1 MDDPLDLTLSVAVR
15 LAEAAGA
22 LLLEQFGH
30 LSAGDVS
37 HKSARRD
44 LVTAADLASEDLIL
58 RGLRKAFP
66 GDSVLA
72 EEDAK
77 GVFERDAPE
86 MGASWIVDPLDG
98 TVNFVHG
105 LPMWCVSIARITSG
119 EPDVAVVHLPLLNE
133 TFTAVQGGG
142 AFLNGRAI
150 CVSDAELLGDAV
162 LATGFPYRRHTLM
175 DNNLENFQRL
185 FLHQR
190 GVRRMGA
197 AAVDLA
203 YVAAG
208 RLGAF
213 WELHLAPWDV
223 AAGALLVREAGGF
236 VDTIQPG
243 GDWLFG
249 RNLLAGPAALM
260 SEMRELLLAGRDGD
274 YPPLGE
280 HAP

>member
-1 MDDPLDLTLSVAVR
+1 MDDSLNQVLAHAVS
-15 LAEAAGA
+15 LAESAGA
-22 LLLEQFGH
+22 LLLDKFGQ
-30 LSAGDVS
+30 LASGEVG
-37 HKSARRD
+37 HKSASRD
-44 LVTAADLASEDLIL
+44 LVTAADLASEAFIL
-58 RGLRKAFP
+58 RGLQDAFP
-66 GDSVLA
+66 DDSVLA

-77 GVFERDAPE
+77 GVFARES
-86 MGASWIVDPLDG
+86 GQTGSSWIVDPLDG

-105 LPMWCVSIARITSG
+105 LPMWGVSIARMTDDKV
-119 EPDVAVVHLPLLNE
+119 DVAVVHLPRLQE
-133 TFTAVQGGG
+133 TFTAVLGGG
-142 AFLNGRAI
+142 AFLNGRPI
-150 CVSDAELLGDAV
+150 QVSDAKHLADTV
-162 LATGFPYRRHTLM
+162 LATGFPYRRHVLL
-175 DNNLENFQRL
+175 DDNLENFQRL

-223 AAGALLVREAGGF
+223 AAGGLLVQEAGGV
-236 VDTIQPG
+236 VDTIQPS

-249 RNLLAGPAALM
+249 RNLLAGPEPLLL
-260 SEMRELLLAGRDGD
+260 EMREHLLAGRDQD

-280 HAP
+280 HPS